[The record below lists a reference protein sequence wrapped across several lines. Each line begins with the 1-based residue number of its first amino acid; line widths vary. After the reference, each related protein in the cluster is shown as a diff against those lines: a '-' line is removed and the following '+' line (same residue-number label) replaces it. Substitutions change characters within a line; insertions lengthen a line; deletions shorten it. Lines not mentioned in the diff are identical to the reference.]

1 MLSRLRVL
9 CRRRVS
15 PRQGFALVAVIVMI
29 AIIAVLAGIV
39 GPSLARALDQERI
52 AKADRS
58 LVKLDSAIVRFK
70 RTTRS
75 YPGKLNHL
83 AVQITT
89 SDKDSCGNNYTGGQV
104 QDWGGSTID
113 TVGGSYIS
121 QPVPPGGLPLAGGL
135 GYARD
140 SLSRN
145 PPGPTGVLEIV
156 MLNVPEGDAILLNDR
171 IDGIA
176 DYVAA
181 NAVSGNQTGKV
192 RWTAPSANKTVTL
205 TYNVIPPSSGC

>member
-1 MLSRLRVL
+1 MLRSLLSRRV
-9 CRRRVS
+9 
-15 PRQGFALVAVIVMI
+15 PARQGFALIAVIVMVAI
-29 AIIAVLAGIV
+29 LSVLAAII

-70 RTTRS
+70 RTMKT

-83 AVQITT
+83 AVEVTT
-89 SDKDSCGNNYTGGQV
+89 SDKDSCGNNYTNGQV
-104 QDWGGSTID
+104 SDWGGSTVD
-113 TVGGSYIS
+113 TTGGSYIG

-145 PPGPTGVLEIV
+145 PPGPTGVLELV
-156 MLNVPEGDAILLNDR
+156 TVDVPEGDAILLNDR

-176 DYVAA
+176 DYLAE

-192 RWTAPSANKTVTL
+192 RWTPPSGGGNTVRL
-205 TYNVIPPSSGC
+205 TYNVIPPSAGC

>member
-1 MLSRLRVL
+1 MLTSFFERPVG
-9 CRRRVS
+9 
-15 PRQGFALVAVIVMI
+15 PRAGFALIAVIVMV
-29 AIIAVLAGIV
+29 AIIAVIAAIV

-52 AKADRS
+52 GKAEHS

-70 RTTRS
+70 RTTKS
-75 YPGKLNHL
+75 YPGRLNHL
-83 AVQITT
+83 AVPITT
-89 SDKDSCGNNYTGGQV
+89 GDKDSCGGNYTGGQV
-104 QDWGGSTID
+104 SSWAGSQID
-113 TVGGSYIS
+113 TVGGAYIS
-121 QPVPPGGLPLAGGL
+121 QPVPAGGLPLAGGL

-145 PPGPTGVLEIV
+145 PSGPTGVVEVV
-156 MLNVPEGDAILLNDR
+156 MENVPEGDAILLNDR

-176 DYVAA
+176 DFVAG
-181 NAVSGNQTGKV
+181 NEVNGNQTGIV

>member
-1 MLSRLRVL
+1 VL
-9 CRRRVS
+9 TSYFERPVG
-15 PRQGFALVAVIVMI
+15 PRAGFALVAVIVMV
-29 AIIAVLAGIV
+29 AIIAVIAAVV

-70 RTTRS
+70 RTTKS
-75 YPGKLNHL
+75 YPGRLNHL

-104 QDWGGSTID
+104 SSWAGTQID
-113 TVGGSYIS
+113 TVGGAYIS

-145 PPGPTGVLEIV
+145 PAGPTGVVEVV
-156 MLNVPEGDAILLNDR
+156 MENVPEGDAILLNDR
-171 IDGIA
+171 IDGIT
-176 DYVAA
+176 DFVAG
-181 NAVSGNQTGKV
+181 NEISGNQTGKV

-205 TYNVIPPSSGC
+205 TYNVLPPSSGC

>member
-1 MLSRLRVL
+1 MLTAFFARPVT
-9 CRRRVS
+9 RRS
-15 PRQGFALVAVIVMI
+15 GFALIAVIVI
-29 AIIAVLAGIV
+29 VAIMAVLAAIV

-52 AKADRS
+52 AKAHNS

-70 RTTRS
+70 RTAKT

-89 SDKDSCGNNYTGGQV
+89 NDKDSCGNNYTGGQV
-104 QDWGGSTID
+104 NDWAGSTID

-121 QPVPPGGLPLAGGL
+121 QPVPAGGLPLAGGL

-140 SLSRN
+140 SISRN
-145 PPGPTGVLEIV
+145 PSGPTGVVEIV
-156 MLNVPEGDAILLNDR
+156 MANVPEFDAILLNDR
-171 IDGIA
+171 VDGIA
-176 DYVAA
+176 DYLAA
-181 NAVSGNQTGKV
+181 NEANGNQTGKV

-205 TYNVIPPSSGC
+205 TYNVIPPSAGC

>member
-1 MLSRLRVL
+1 MLISF
-9 CRRRVS
+9 CRRRVGA
-15 PRQGFALVAVIVMI
+15 REGFALVAVIVMV
-29 AIIAVLAGIV
+29 AIIAVIAAVV

-70 RTTRS
+70 RTTKT
-75 YPGKLNHL
+75 YPGRLNHL

-89 SDKDSCGNNYTGGQV
+89 SDKDSCGDNYTGGQV
-104 QDWGGSTID
+104 SSWPGSQID
-113 TVGGSYIS
+113 TVGGAYIS
-121 QPVPPGGLPLAGGL
+121 QPVPAGGLPLAGGL

-145 PPGPTGVLEIV
+145 PSGPTGVVEIV
-156 MLNVPEGDAILLNDR
+156 MADVPEGDAILLNDR

-176 DYVAA
+176 DFVAG
-181 NAVSGNQTGKV
+181 NEVSGNQTGKV
-192 RWTAPSANKTVTL
+192 RWTAPSATKTVTL

>member
-1 MLSRLRVL
+1 MLSHVIRW
-9 CRRRVS
+9 RVS
-15 PRQGFALVAVIVMI
+15 SHQGFVLVAVIVMV
-29 AIIAVLAGIV
+29 AIIAVLAAII

-58 LVKLDSAIVRFK
+58 LVKLDSAIIRFK
-70 RTTRS
+70 RTAKT

-83 AVQITT
+83 AKPITT
-89 SDKDSCGNNYTGGQV
+89 SDKDSCGNNYTNGQV
-104 QDWGGSTID
+104 NDWGGSTID
-113 TVGGSYIS
+113 TIGGSYIG
-121 QPVPPGGLPLAGGL
+121 QLVPPGGLPLAGGL

-145 PPGPTGVLEIV
+145 PPGPTGVLEIA
-156 MLNVPEGDAILLNDR
+156 MANVPEGDAILLNDR

-176 DYVAA
+176 DFVVG
-181 NAVSGNQTGKV
+181 NEVNGNQTGKV
-192 RWTAPSANKTVTL
+192 RWTFTAPSANSTVTL

>member
-1 MLSRLRVL
+1 MLICFFKRAVE
-9 CRRRVS
+9 
-15 PRQGFALVAVIVMI
+15 PRAGFALVAVIVMV
-29 AIIAVLAGIV
+29 AIIAVIAAVV

-52 AKADRS
+52 AKAHSS

-70 RTTRS
+70 RTAKT

-83 AVQITT
+83 AVEITT
-89 SDKDSCGNNYTGGQV
+89 DDKDSCGNNYTGGQV
-104 QDWGGSTID
+104 ADWSGSQID

-121 QPVPPGGLPLAGGL
+121 QPVLDGRLPLAGGL

-145 PPGPTGVLEIV
+145 PAGPTGVLEIV
-156 MLNVPEGDAILLNDR
+156 MENVPESDAILLNDR

-176 DYVAA
+176 DFVI
-181 NAVSGNQTGKV
+181 GNEINGNGTGKV
-192 RWTAPSANKTVTL
+192 RWTAPTVNKTVKL
-205 TYNVIPPSSGC
+205 TYNVIPPSAGC

>member
-1 MLSRLRVL
+1 MLKAFCS
-9 CRRRVS
+9 RRV
-15 PRQGFALVAVIVMI
+15 RARDGFALVAVIVI
-29 AIIAVLAGIV
+29 VAILAIMAAVV

-83 AVQITT
+83 AIQITT
-89 SDKDSCGNNYTGGQV
+89 NDKDSCGNNYTGGQV
-104 QDWGGSTID
+104 ADWPGSTID

-121 QPVPPGGLPLAGGL
+121 QPVPLGGLPLAGGL

-140 SLSRN
+140 SLGRN
-145 PPGPTGVLEIV
+145 PSGPTGVLEIV
-156 MLNVPEGDAILLNDR
+156 IPNVPEVDAILLNDR

-176 DYVAA
+176 DYVEA

-192 RWTAPSANKTVTL
+192 RWTAPNASRIVSL

>member
-1 MLSRLRVL
+1 LIVVMVM
-9 CRRRVS
+9 
-15 PRQGFALVAVIVMI
+15 VAVI
-29 AIIAVLAGIV
+29 AVVAAVV

-52 AKADRS
+52 AKAHNS

-70 RTTRS
+70 RTAKT

-104 QDWGGSTID
+104 NDWSGSQID
-113 TVGGSYIS
+113 TVGGAYIS
-121 QPVPPGGLPLAGGL
+121 QPVPAGGLPLAGGL

-140 SLSRN
+140 SISRN
-145 PPGPTGVLEIV
+145 PAGPTGVVEIV
-156 MLNVPEGDAILLNDR
+156 MANVPEWDAILLNDR

-181 NAVSGNQTGKV
+181 NEVAGNQTGKV
-192 RWTAPSANKTVTL
+192 RWTAPSASKTVTL
-205 TYNVIPPSSGC
+205 TYNVIPPSAGC

>member
-1 MLSRLRVL
+1 MFARPIG
-9 CRRRVS
+9 
-15 PRQGFALVAVIVMI
+15 PRAGFALIAVIVMV
-29 AIIAVLAGIV
+29 AIIAVVAAVV

-52 AKADRS
+52 AKADHS

-70 RTTRS
+70 RTIKS
-75 YPGKLNHL
+75 YPGRLNHL

-104 QDWGGSTID
+104 SAWAGSQID

-121 QPVPPGGLPLAGGL
+121 QPVPAGGLPLAGGL

-145 PPGPTGVLEIV
+145 PSGPTGVLELV
-156 MLNVPEGDAILLNDR
+156 MANVPEGDAILLNDR

-181 NAVSGNQTGKV
+181 NAVDGNQTGKV
-192 RWTAPSANKTVTL
+192 RWTAPSPNKTVSL

>member
-1 MLSRLRVL
+1 MLTSDLSRRGSA
-9 CRRRVS
+9 RD
-15 PRQGFALVAVIVMI
+15 GFALVAVIVMV
-29 AIIAVLAGIV
+29 AIIAVVAAVV

-70 RTTRS
+70 RTIKT

-89 SDKDSCGNNYTGGQV
+89 NDKDSCGNNYTNGQV
-104 QDWGGSTID
+104 NDWPGSTID

-121 QPVPPGGLPLAGGL
+121 QPVPLGGLPLAGGL

-140 SLSRN
+140 SVSRN
-145 PPGPTGVLEIV
+145 PPGPTGVIEIV
-156 MLNVPEGDAILLNDR
+156 MANVPEGDAILLNDR

-176 DYVAA
+176 DFVAG
-181 NAVSGNQTGKV
+181 NEISGNQTGKV
-192 RWTAPSANKTVTL
+192 RWTAPTGAGNTVTL
-205 TYNVIPPSSGC
+205 TYNVIPPSAGC

>member
-1 MLSRLRVL
+1 MLSSVL
-9 CRRRVS
+9 NRRISHRD
-15 PRQGFALVAVIVMI
+15 GFALVAVIVMVAILAVI
-29 AIIAVLAGIV
+29 AAVI

-75 YPGKLNHL
+75 YPGKLNDL

-89 SDKDSCGNNYTGGQV
+89 NGKDSCGNNYTGGQV

-121 QPVPPGGLPLAGGL
+121 QPVPAGGLPLAGGL

-145 PPGPTGVLEIV
+145 PSGPTGVLEIV
-156 MLNVPEGDAILLNDR
+156 IPNVPEGDAILLNDR

-176 DYVAA
+176 DYLAA

-192 RWTAPSANKTVTL
+192 RWSAPAADKTVSL

>member
-1 MLSRLRVL
+1 MLTSFFERPVG
-9 CRRRVS
+9 
-15 PRQGFALVAVIVMI
+15 PRAGFALVAVIVMV
-29 AIIAVLAGIV
+29 AIIAVIAAIV
-39 GPSLARALDQERI
+39 GPNLARALDQERI

-70 RTTRS
+70 RTIKS
-75 YPGKLNHL
+75 YPGRLNHL
-83 AVQITT
+83 AVPITT
-89 SDKDSCGNNYTGGQV
+89 SDKDSCGNNYTNGQV
-104 QDWGGSTID
+104 SAWSGSQID

-121 QPVPPGGLPLAGGL
+121 QPVDAVIGLPLAGGL

-140 SLSRN
+140 SLSRK
-145 PPGPTGVLEIV
+145 PSGPTGVVEIV
-156 MLNVPEGDAILLNDR
+156 MENVPEGDAILLNDR

-176 DYVAA
+176 DFVAG
-181 NAVSGNQTGKV
+181 NEVSGNQTGIV

>member
-1 MLSRLRVL
+1 MLTSFVERP
-9 CRRRVS
+9 VS
-15 PRQGFALVAVIVMI
+15 PRQGFILVAVIVMV
-29 AIIAVLAGIV
+29 AIIAVIAAVV

-52 AKADRS
+52 SKAHRS

-70 RTTRS
+70 RTTKS
-75 YPGKLNHL
+75 YPGFLNDL

-89 SDKDSCGNNYTGGQV
+89 SGKDSCGNNYTGGQV
-104 QDWGGSTID
+104 SDWGGSTID

-140 SLSRN
+140 SLSRK
-145 PPGPTGVLEIV
+145 PAGPTGVLEIV
-156 MLNVPEGDAILLNDR
+156 MENVPEGDAILLNDK

-176 DYVAA
+176 DYLEA
-181 NAVSGNQTGKV
+181 NASSGNQTGKV
-192 RWTAPSANKTVTL
+192 RWTAPSPTRTVSL